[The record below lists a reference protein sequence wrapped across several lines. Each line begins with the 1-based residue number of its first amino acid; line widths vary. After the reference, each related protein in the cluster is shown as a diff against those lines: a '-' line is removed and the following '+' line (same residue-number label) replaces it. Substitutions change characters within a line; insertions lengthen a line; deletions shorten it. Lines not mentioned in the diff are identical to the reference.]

1 MEVKQNA
8 VTNIAFPSG
17 RGESNRNQFRVYY
30 IKARMYLEIEIV
42 IREAT
47 STAPAILWCPVSV
60 ITFNYNKTSECVR
73 EANKQNALSNSL
85 YY

>member
-1 MEVKQNA
+1 
-8 VTNIAFPSG
+8 
-17 RGESNRNQFRVYY
+17 
-30 IKARMYLEIEIV
+30 MYLEIEIV

-47 STAPAILWCPVSV
+47 STAPAMLWCPVSV